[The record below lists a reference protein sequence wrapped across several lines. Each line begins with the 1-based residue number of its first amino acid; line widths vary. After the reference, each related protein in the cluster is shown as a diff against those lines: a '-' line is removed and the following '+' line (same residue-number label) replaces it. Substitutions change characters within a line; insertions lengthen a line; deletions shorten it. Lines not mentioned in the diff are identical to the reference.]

1 MMWKENYKVTT
12 EIASKP
18 NCVEILLI
26 QGKHIDRNMYLI
38 LKPFF
43 FSSFFAP
50 PTIELMYLL
59 FFLIFL
65 CLFFTS

>member
-1 MMWKENYKVTT
+1 MWKENYKVTT

-43 FSSFFAP
+43 FFSSFFAP